1 VSAGRRLKLHLPRIR
16 SLRTRFGLWVAALVL
31 VALAAFGAFVYS
43 QVERALLDTLD
54 DSLRVSASLA
64 GSDVTVV
71 DGALVIEESMTEVN
85 LELEVLLTQGDT
97 IKYLDVDGDT
107 IGGFGS
113 WLSLPLDPVASA
125 AVRSGQS
132 AISTTEH
139 ATTGSDYRV
148 RTLPLLRDG
157 SVVGFVQA
165 MHDLQPLRQSMGA
178 LLAALLIG
186 GGVVT
191 LVTGLIGYF
200 LARRAL
206 KPVETITKTAR
217 RISGQDLSA
226 RLDLSGVDDE
236 VGRLAETFDEML
248 ERLEQSFQ
256 RERRF
261 AADASHELRTPL
273 AAMEAILGVVRAEPR
288 EAADYQKALDDLADE
303 SSRLRGLVEK
313 LLELARSGR
322 STVADFTQVD
332 VSTLV
337 EDVADVLR
345 PLARA
350 KRVSL
355 ERRLEPGL
363 AIDGDSDSLIRLF
376 LNLVENAIKFTERG
390 GVSIAAYRRGD
401 SVVVEVADTG
411 IGIAA
416 ERIAHVFERF
426 YRADASRSAPGTGLG
441 LALAQQIAL
450 NHKGTLTATSREGE
464 GSTFTLTLPSG
475 TE

>member
-1 VSAGRRLKLHLPRIR
+1 
-16 SLRTRFGLWVAALVL
+16 
-31 VALAAFGAFVYS
+31 
-43 QVERALLDTLD
+43 
-54 DSLRVSASLA
+54 
-64 GSDVTVV
+64 
-71 DGALVIEESMTEVN
+71 
-85 LELEVLLTQGDT
+85 
-97 IKYLDVDGDT
+97 
-107 IGGFGS
+107 
-113 WLSLPLDPVASA
+113 
-125 AVRSGQS
+125 
-132 AISTTEH
+132 
-139 ATTGSDYRV
+139 
-148 RTLPLLRDG
+148 
-157 SVVGFVQA
+157 
-165 MHDLQPLRQSMGA
+165 
-178 LLAALLIG
+178 
-186 GGVVT
+186 
-191 LVTGLIGYF
+191 
-200 LARRAL
+200 
-206 KPVETITKTAR
+206 
-217 RISGQDLSA
+217 
-226 RLDLSGVDDE
+226 
-236 VGRLAETFDEML
+236 
-248 ERLEQSFQ
+248 
-256 RERRF
+256 
-261 AADASHELRTPL
+261 
-273 AAMEAILGVVRAEPR
+273 
-288 EAADYQKALDDLADE
+288 
-303 SSRLRGLVEK
+303 VEK

-363 AIDGDSDSLIRLF
+363 TIDGDSDSLIRLF

-390 GVSIAAYRRGD
+390 GVSITAYRRGD